1 MPGSLLRTAEVAQAS
16 DQGHSDFVDCG
27 TKGKPSEVLELPDAM
42 YESFVRPCSSV
53 LIVIFW

>member
-42 YESFVRPCSSV
+42 YESFV
-53 LIVIFW
+53 